1 VEISKESKLP
11 EGIGR
16 KIVDAL
22 KKQSESIEES
32 CESNIFEEQN
42 DNVFTGYEKQDLSEK
57 FDNSYVSED
66 YSGSNVEEDEEF
78 VYDNQIEDSEFES
91 YEPYQEAV
99 DNDFEAVSEDFD
111 ESVQEIKETVYE
123 QPKNEYI
130 YEQTNEIFA
139 AKEQKPFNF
148 KNDLQPPSREK
159 QQPITSD
166 INFPSNVEV
175 LRKLISELPAG
186 VTRQTGA
193 QIIRQTM
200 EAMGISMNSVLTEAQ
215 SVQENLGDSTKDCMN
230 TIEEYRN
237 NIKILEK
244 KAQNYKRQADQLAD
258 LINLFIVT
266 ER

>member
-1 VEISKESKLP
+1 METSKESKLP

-32 CESNIFEEQN
+32 YESNIFEEQN
-42 DNVFTGYEKQDLSEK
+42 ENVFTGYEKQDLSEK

-66 YSGSNVEEDEEF
+66 YSGADVEEDEDFIYANHSE
-78 VYDNQIEDSEFES
+78 ESEFES

-99 DNDFEAVSEDFD
+99 DNDFEAVSEDFS
-111 ESVQEIKETVYE
+111 ESVEEIKEIVYE
-123 QPKNEYI
+123 QPKEV
-130 YEQTNEIFA
+130 FS

-148 KNDLQPPSREK
+148 KNDLQPSAKVK

-166 INFPSNVEV
+166 ISFPANVEV